1 MDKLKDYFSRLN
13 TSRRGGARDG
23 GRGSGHSLAGVVA
36 ANGVIHDCPK
46 KNNGQLRVIDS
57 AVELRCA

>member
-1 MDKLKDYFSRLN
+1 M
-13 TSRRGGARDG
+13 TAVATAVIP
-23 GRGSGHSLAGVVA
+23 LAGVVAHAGIPA
-36 ANGVIHDCPK
+36 ANGVIHGCPK